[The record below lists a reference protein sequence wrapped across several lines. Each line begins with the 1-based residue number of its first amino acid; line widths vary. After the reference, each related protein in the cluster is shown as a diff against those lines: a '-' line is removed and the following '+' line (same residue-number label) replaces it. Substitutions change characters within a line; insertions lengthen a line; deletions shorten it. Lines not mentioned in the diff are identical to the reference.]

1 MSQYSAFRLQIP
13 PERSLAFSF
22 ALMSPAAAGARQR
35 PPSKWLLLVGLLTA
49 GLFPWAT
56 ALSQPVAAQ
65 LTPFSKA
72 SGDAPPAPWRVLGI
86 PGKKKP
92 VTAFSVV
99 SVDGRQALKV
109 EADNSYGNLVHELP
123 AGFVPGPDLKLHW
136 AWRVDRALPD
146 SDLRRRETD
155 DSPLKVCAL
164 FDQPLERLGLLDRTL
179 LGIARATTSENL
191 PSATL
196 CYVWDAKLDP
206 GTLLAN
212 AYTSR
217 VRMIVVDA
225 GKQGLGKWTTQSRDL
240 NSDFRRAFGDE
251 GATVPALTAVL
262 VGADADNTG
271 GHSLGYVSD
280 LTLAP

>member
-1 MSQYSAFRLQIP
+1 MSQYSVSKLQTLRKKLP
-13 PERSLAFSF
+13 VFSF
-22 ALMSPAAAGARQR
+22 ALMGPVAAVPRQR
-35 PPSKWLLLVGLLTA
+35 LCSKCLLVAGFLTV
-49 GLFPWAT
+49 GCFPWAEALGQT
-56 ALSQPVAAQ
+56 AAVE

-72 SGDAPPAPWRVLGI
+72 TGDAPPAPWRVVGI

-92 VTAFSVV
+92 VTTFSVV
-99 SVDGRQALKV
+99 AIDGRQVLKV
-109 EADNSYGNLVHELP
+109 EANKSYGNLVHELP
-123 AGFVPGPDLKLHW
+123 AGFVPGPELKLRW
-136 AWRVDRALPD
+136 SWRVDQGLPD

-164 FDQPLERLGLLDRTL
+164 FDQPLERLKLLDRTI
-179 LGIARATTSENL
+179 LGIARLTTSENL

-196 CYVWDAKLDP
+196 CYVWDTRLDP
-206 GTLLAN
+206 GTLLEN

-240 NSDFRRAFGDE
+240 TADFRRAFGEE

-271 GHSLGYVSD
+271 GHSLGFIGDV
-280 LTLAP
+280 TLAP